1 MVGAI
6 EGALLAVILG
16 IGVVVGEEDGGDDST
31 AVGDADPLT
40 VGPVVIGSADGGIVG
55 VLVIKEGAA
64 VGSGRVGTGVR
75 LSQ

>member
-6 EGALLAVILG
+6 EGALLADTLG
-16 IGVVVGEEDGGDDST
+16 IGVVVGEEDGWSDSST
-31 AVGDADPLT
+31 VGETEFLT
-40 VGPVVIGSADGGIVG
+40 VGPVVTGSTDGGTVG
-55 VLVIKEGAA
+55 VPVINEGAA